1 MIRFA
6 GALGFIL
13 LLAPAAIAQED
24 GRLPPSAAGA
34 DDVREWPTP
43 GEQRGWF
50 APTTPS
56 ELGDYLTALADSFEQ
71 ISLDTLALVGGG
83 SVEPDSVLP
92 VLLARVRGPVPERRE
107 RVRVLVLGGQR
118 GNEPSGPEVS
128 AQMIRG
134 LVVGDVGA
142 LLADLDVAFV
152 PAVNPWGL
160 LWWVR
165 DDPSGVDPAHDH
177 SLLRSPASKAI
188 HEFVSEWQ
196 PHLVVELREIR
207 PTVYRV
213 QAGLPKHPNVDPEL
227 SSFGRFYLLPYV
239 ANELVKVSVSFREH
253 VAAEPELEERSPLV
267 GGAEGLPEEGY
278 LTPGPLGADRAR
290 NAFALEGSLSI
301 MLGVASLDGADGLPS
316 RVEMLYMSLGYLL
329 EVAAAH
335 GDGLRERALEAR
347 LWSHDSATGPPVFS
361 LRHTY
366 ERDEDR
372 PSLVW
377 LVWNDRGQIVTQ
389 TTDRWRSVVRRQLVL
404 PVPAAWL
411 IEPAGREWVD
421 LIESHG
427 FAVERLVREV
437 EIEVASYP
445 VGAASQLP
453 LGLHDELP
461 LDAAPDGSGL
471 LVRGDRRFPE
481 GAWVVRSRQPR
492 ARLLFALIEPWSQD
506 APLGREA
513 SPESRDTG
521 EYVYP
526 VHRIDAETL
535 ERLRTEPATS
545 VAVPGRGTD

>member
-1 MIRFA
+1 VIRFA
-6 GALGFIL
+6 GALGFFL
-13 LLAPAAIAQED
+13 LLTPAAVAQED
-24 GRLPPSAAGA
+24 GRLPPSGDAADA
-34 DDVREWPTP
+34 EVRDWPTP
-43 GEQRGWF
+43 GEQRGWY
-50 APTTPS
+50 APTTPG
-56 ELGDYLTALADSFEQ
+56 ELGDYLTVLADSFEQ
-71 ISLDTLALVGGG
+71 MSLDTLALVGGG
-83 SVEPDSVLP
+83 PADPDSVLP
-92 VLLARVRGPVPERRE
+92 VLLARVRGPAPERRE

-118 GNEPSGPEVS
+118 GDEPSGLEVS

-134 LVVGDVGA
+134 LVVGEVGA

-177 SLLRSPASKAI
+177 SLLRSPVSKAV
-188 HEFVSEWQ
+188 HDFASEWQ
-196 PHLVVELREIR
+196 PHLVVELREFG

-227 SSFGRFYLLPYV
+227 SRFGRFYLLPHV
-239 ANELVKVSVSFREH
+239 ANELARASVMFREH
-253 VAAEPELEERSPLV
+253 VIAEPEIEERSPLV
-267 GGAEGLPEEGY
+267 GGADGLPEGGY
-278 LTPGPLGADRAR
+278 FTPGPLGADRAR

-301 MLGVASLDGADGLPS
+301 MLGVASIDGAEGLPS
-316 RVEMLYMSLGYLL
+316 RVEMLYASLGHLL
-329 EVAAAH
+329 EVASAQ

-347 LWSHDSATGPPVFS
+347 LGLDDQVTPVLS
-361 LRHTY
+361 LRHRY

-372 PSLVW
+372 PGLVW
-377 LVWNDRGQIVTQ
+377 LVWNDRGQIVSQ

-445 VGAASQLP
+445 VGAAGQLP
-453 LGLHDELP
+453 LGLADELP
-461 LDAAPDGSGL
+461 LDAAPDGSNL
-471 LVRGDRRFPE
+471 LVRSERRFPE
-481 GAWVVRSRQPR
+481 GTWVVRSLQPGT
-492 ARLLFALIEPWSQD
+492 RLLFALIEPWSQD

-513 SPESRDTG
+513 SLESRDTG
-521 EYVYP
+521 DYVYP

-535 ERLRTEPATS
+535 ERLGTEPATS
-545 VAVPGRGTD
+545 VAAPGRGTD